1 LLNVGLKPKR
11 IFVWLLQSPAT
22 GQGVFM
28 KFPRPAPFL
37 AAPVFLASVL
47 LLGTPL
53 AAHALV
59 YQFNANL
66 LGSNQV
72 PANAAT
78 GTGVATLFY
87 NDNNS
92 ASVADDTYSF
102 SLSAFGL
109 TGPATGYHIHAAA
122 LAGANA
128 GVKVFLDVAPF
139 VSFNGGGTLLVGGS
153 GVVPSYAAFLTDLMA
168 SKAYVNIH
176 TTAFPGGEIRGQ
188 LLQVAVVPEPASFA
202 LLAAG
207 LGVLGLRASRR
218 SRARPRP

>member
-78 GTGVATLFY
+78 G
-87 NDNNS
+87 
-92 ASVADDTYSF
+92 SV